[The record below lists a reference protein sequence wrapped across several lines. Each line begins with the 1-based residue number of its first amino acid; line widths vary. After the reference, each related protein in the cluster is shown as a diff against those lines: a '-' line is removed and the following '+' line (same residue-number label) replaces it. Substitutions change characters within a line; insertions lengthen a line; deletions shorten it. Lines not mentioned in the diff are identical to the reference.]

1 MKVKAELNTI
11 SSQFFTRSN
20 PHTCMSHPNAC
31 VSFFN
36 FLPTYYLGSRSQIS
50 GLIFKVLNT
59 QILSPNLKEVTEILA
74 LLKTTPSKL

>member
-1 MKVKAELNTI
+1 MKVKAELHRI
-11 SSQFFTRSN
+11 SSQFFTPSN

-36 FLPTYYLGSRSQIS
+36 FLPTYSLGSRSQIS